1 MVEDPIF
8 KSGLGRRATQ
18 THRLTNQ
25 HISTAYPRGRPRGYD
40 KAVRGCK
47 LISFRG

>member
-18 THRLTNQ
+18 THRLTKQ
-25 HISTAYPRGRPRGYD
+25 HILGVDPAR
-40 KAVRGCK
+40 
-47 LISFRG
+47 I

>member
-25 HISTAYPRGRPRGYD
+25 HILGVDPEDMTKPCA
-40 KAVRGCK
+40 AAN
-47 LISFRG
+47 